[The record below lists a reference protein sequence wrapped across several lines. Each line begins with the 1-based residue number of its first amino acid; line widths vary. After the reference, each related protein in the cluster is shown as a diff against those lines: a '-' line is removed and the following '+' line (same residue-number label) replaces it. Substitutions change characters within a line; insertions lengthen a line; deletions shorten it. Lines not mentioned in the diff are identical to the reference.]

1 MGKRCNSKNSR
12 GKKYKGG
19 IIVAKRFLKE
29 RIYELFK
36 EGKKRK
42 EIASIL
48 KISRTTVCN
57 YLNNTAELK
66 EEEEEIYKFI
76 KECSVKAK
84 SDIIDLKLENCYQ
97 ADVLGRLQ
105 QNNLLLILSFEK
117 EKIQRIKLLEV
128 V

>member
-1 MGKRCNSKNSR
+1 MKRFKNSSNPEPKQSVKWKLKRRYCCLGKWSNSKNSR

-57 YLNNTAELK
+57 YLNNTAEFQVFL
-66 EEEEEIYKFI
+66 
-76 KECSVKAK
+76 
-84 SDIIDLKLENCYQ
+84 YQ
-97 ADVLGRLQ
+97 FYALFRWVCVFLLGLFHTYVSRL
-105 QNNLLLILSFEK
+105 
-117 EKIQRIKLLEV
+117 
-128 V
+128 

>member
-1 MGKRCNSKNSR
+1 MARAR
-12 GKKYKGG
+12 L
-19 IIVAKRFLKE
+19 FLKE
-29 RIYELFK
+29 KIHELFK

-42 EIASIL
+42 EIASML
-48 KISRTTVCN
+48 KISITTVCN

-84 SDIIDLKLENCYQ
+84 SNIIDLKLESCYQ
-97 ADVLGRLQ
+97 ADVLERLQ

-117 EKIQRIKLLEV
+117 DKIQRIKLLEV

>member
-1 MGKRCNSKNSR
+1 M
-12 GKKYKGG
+12 
-19 IIVAKRFLKE
+19 AKRFLKE

-48 KISRTTVCN
+48 KISRTTVSN
-57 YLNNTAELK
+57 YLNNAAELK

-76 KECSVKAK
+76 KKSSIKAK
-84 SDIIDLKLENCYQ
+84 SNIIDLKLENCYQ
-97 ADVLGRLQ
+97 ADILEKLQ

-117 EKIQRIKLLEV
+117 DKIQRIKLLEAV
-128 V
+128 